1 MKYAISYAALSCA
14 TLAAAFAFAP
24 GLARAEAEDEIIVTA
39 TRANS
44 GIDMQNY
51 GGSVTLFSVEDL
63 QERQVQ
69 VVSDLLRDAPG
80 VAVSRNGVLGDK
92 TQVRIRGAE
101 GNHTLVLID
110 GMDISDV
117 VQGEVDFATLIADD
131 VSRIEVLRGQ
141 QSALYGSDAIG
152 GVIQYLT
159 ATGREAP
166 GARARVEYGS
176 FNTGQLTARIAGVS
190 GAFDW
195 TVSGN
200 VLNSGGSPGAPGGSR
215 DLAYEG
221 TTLAGRFGLVVTDNL
236 SLTAVVRARETI
248 ADFNEDVDFDAIY
261 DDTPG
266 VYYEDE
272 AVFGLIRADLST
284 FNDTWTHA
292 LALQGSDG
300 QRATYSSFP
309 GVTEGQRTKAS
320 YVTTWRFGS
329 DSFEQGLTGAVDYRD
344 ETFEVSSIVSE
355 RSFDQIGVVLEYN
368 ALINDRIGFGAAVRN
383 DSNSRFEDATTY
395 RVQGSYAFD
404 NGTRLRAAAGSGIKN
419 PTMFELFGF
428 FGNYV
433 GNPDLQP
440 EVSTGWE
447 IGVEQFFLDR
457 GVLVGLTYFDSELES
472 EIGSETVLGVTR
484 PINRVGVSNREGVEL
499 FARADLGEQWSVDVS
514 HTYLEADEPVAG
526 GGRRPEIRR
535 AENIASANIAWR
547 TLDDRGGLNLNV
559 RYNGEQT
566 DDNFATW
573 PASIVTLDPYT
584 LVTLGADWRLSEAL
598 DVYARVENA
607 LDEDY
612 QEVYGYATAGSGA
625 YVGLRAGF

>member
-1 MKYAISYAALSCA
+1 MSKYVSSAALALAIVS
-14 TLAAAFAFAP
+14 TPSLAAAQNNTTS
-24 GLARAEAEDEIIVTA
+24 GDDIIVTA
-39 TRANS
+39 SRANA
-44 GIDMQNY
+44 GIDAQNY

-80 VAVSRNGVLGDK
+80 VEVSRNGVLGDK

-131 VSRIEVLRGQ
+131 VSRVEVLRGQ

-176 FNTGQLTARIAGVS
+176 FNTGQLTARVAGVA
-190 GAFDW
+190 GGFDW
-195 TVSGN
+195 AVSGN
-200 VLNSGGSPGAPGGSR
+200 VLNSDGSPGAPGGSR

-221 TTLAGRFGLVVTDNL
+221 TTLAGRFGLAVTDNL
-236 SLTAVVRARETI
+236 SLTAVIRARETR
-248 ADFNEDVDFDAIY
+248 ADFNEDVDYDAIY

-272 AVFGLIRADLST
+272 AMFGLIRADLST
-284 FNDTWTHA
+284 FDDAWTHA
-292 LALQGSDG
+292 LTLQGADG
-300 QRATYSSFP
+300 QRASYSSFP

-320 YVTTWRFGS
+320 YVTTLNFGS
-329 DSFEQGLTGAVDYRD
+329 DIFRQSLTGAVDYRD
-344 ETFEVSSIVSE
+344 ETFEASSIVGE
-355 RSFDQIGVVLEYN
+355 RAFDQTGVVLEYN
-368 ALINDRIGFGAAVRN
+368 ARINDRIGLGAAVRN
-383 DSNSRFEDATTY
+383 DTNSRFEDATTY
-395 RVQGSYAFD
+395 RVQGSYAFET
-404 NGTRLRAAAGSGIKN
+404 GTRLRAAAGSGIKN

-428 FGNYV
+428 FGTYA

-440 EVSTGWE
+440 EESTGWE
-447 IGVEQFFLDR
+447 IGVEQYLLDHSL
-457 GVLVGLTYFDSELES
+457 LVGLTYFDSELEN

-499 FARADLGEQWSVDVS
+499 FARADLGEQWSVNVAY
-514 HTYLEADEPVAG
+514 TYLDADEPLAG
-526 GGRRPEIRR
+526 GGRRAEIRR
-535 AENIASANIAWR
+535 AENIASANISWR

-573 PASIVTLDPYT
+573 PATIVTLDPFT
-584 LVTLGADWRLSEAL
+584 LVTLGGDWQLTEGL
-598 DVYARVENA
+598 DIYGRVENA

-612 QEVYGYATAGSGA
+612 TEVYGYASTERA
-625 YVGLRAGF
+625 YYIGLRAGF